1 MNKEEILYEIERTKQ
16 HLAHMEKIL
25 EECEYK
31 RWEPREGENYWYINE
46 TNSVADTCS
55 IPSSN
60 DIKRFNNYNCFKTKE
75 QAEEEAEKFLR
86 GE

>member
-31 RWEPREGENYWYINE
+31 R
-46 TNSVADTCS
+46 
-55 IPSSN
+55 
-60 DIKRFNNYNCFKTKE
+60 
-75 QAEEEAEKFLR
+75 
-86 GE
+86 